1 MSLANPA
8 IDANYSDSRGKEKVR
23 IAESNVS
30 VKRS

>member
-8 IDANYSDSRGKEKVR
+8 IDANDIRGKEKVR